1 MIRKRLHIVWFLI
14 FAAACGK
21 HAREDHTNHGGHDS
35 TKVNEAIR
43 MISYPANQVVL
54 SSQKTIKLSQ
64 SHSKQTVTANGYIA
78 FDERRNNKVA
88 VRTSGRIEKLY
99 IKYNYQFV
107 KKGER
112 IADVYSPELNTYQE
126 EYLFLLKSGEDSLAV
141 KAKQKLKLLG
151 LSENQIQQVEKSN
164 TVTHAITI
172 TSPIDGFIRFSI
184 EPVSSGEMKLTS
196 SEGMSSMGDASSSSS
211 AEVEGTSAGQIRE
224 GMYINK
230 GQTLFVVNDCR
241 QVWAI
246 LSVNILSQ
254 GLLKKGVPVTLYSE
268 AQADSIEAN
277 IDLVEPVYQDKQ
289 RFAQAR
295 IYLDNPERI
304 FKINSLLKGKISIQ
318 DQTLTVPLSSVYDLG
333 SRKMVWV
340 KTGMTSNGIGLFEA
354 RVVITGLTSNNL
366 IEIINGLQ
374 GDEEIALDAG
384 YMLDSESIL
393 NEKQ

>member
-1 MIRKRLHIVWFLI
+1 MVKNVLHSVWFLI
-14 FAAACGK
+14 LATACVK
-21 HAREDHTNHGGHDS
+21 HAPEDHTNHTGHDT
-35 TKVNEAIR
+35 TKVNESIR
-43 MISYPANQVVL
+43 MISRPANQVVL

-64 SHSKQTVTANGYIA
+64 NPSRQTVTASGYVA

-107 KKGER
+107 RKGER
-112 IADVYSPELNTYQE
+112 IAELYSPELNTYQE
-126 EYLFLLKSGEDSLAV
+126 EYLFLLKSGEDSLAM
-141 KAKQKLKLLG
+141 KGKQKLKLLG
-151 LSENQIQQVEKSN
+151 LSESQIQQVEKSN

-184 EPVSSGEMKLTS
+184 EPVSSGEMKPPTS
-196 SEGMSSMGDASSSSS
+196 AGMSAMGNSSSSN
-211 AEVEGTSAGQIRE
+211 AEVEGTSTLQIRE
-224 GMYINK
+224 GMYVNK

-246 LSVNILSQ
+246 LSVNISSQ
-254 GLLKKGVPVTLYSE
+254 IQLKKGVSVTLYTE
-268 AQADSIEAN
+268 VQADSINAN

-295 IYLDNPERI
+295 IYLDNPKRL
-304 FKINSLLKGKISIQ
+304 FKINSFIKGKISIQ
-318 DQTLTVPLSSVYDLG
+318 TQALTVPLSSVYDLG

-340 KTGMTSNGIGLFEA
+340 KTGTTSGGIGLFEP
-354 RVVITGLTSNNL
+354 RVVITGMTSNNL

-374 GDEEIALDAG
+374 GDEEIVLDAG

-393 NEKQ
+393 NMKQ